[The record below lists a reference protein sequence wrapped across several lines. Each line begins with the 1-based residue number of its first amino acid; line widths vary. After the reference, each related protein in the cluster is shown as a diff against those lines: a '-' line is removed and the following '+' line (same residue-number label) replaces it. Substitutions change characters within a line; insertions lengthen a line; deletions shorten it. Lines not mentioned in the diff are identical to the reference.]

1 MLQYHSRRH
10 RRLMDESEQALLD
23 ASRSGSEQDA
33 RVSSQVIADSKL
45 HGVWEARHARILLP
59 VAEQRKTAQQIVQL
73 RMLST
78 TLMHGRALIEYIRD
92 KEIRGDERERFFA
105 CHYKLTDYRNAVLAA
120 HRHYLLSVSSHVST
134 EHLIDLMFDPTSRR
148 LLNQYARLYRQ
159 YFELTS
165 FMATSDD
172 PLTRLA
178 ISPLAQSAKNQLG
191 RLRQKL
197 QSEPPDYRC
206 NELERQTLL
215 AQSGRYT
222 ALNYRVL

>member
-134 EHLIDLMFDPTSRR
+134 EHLIDLMFDPTSRPSQR
-148 LLNQYARLYRQ
+148 VTVLTAPIVRAVSSTSSSSSITACLWGIETATCRRPSARTPPSA
-159 YFELTS
+159 EASCSGGTS
-165 FMATSDD
+165 KA
-172 PLTRLA
+172 R
-178 ISPLAQSAKNQLG
+178 
-191 RLRQKL
+191 
-197 QSEPPDYRC
+197 
-206 NELERQTLL
+206 
-215 AQSGRYT
+215 
-222 ALNYRVL
+222 